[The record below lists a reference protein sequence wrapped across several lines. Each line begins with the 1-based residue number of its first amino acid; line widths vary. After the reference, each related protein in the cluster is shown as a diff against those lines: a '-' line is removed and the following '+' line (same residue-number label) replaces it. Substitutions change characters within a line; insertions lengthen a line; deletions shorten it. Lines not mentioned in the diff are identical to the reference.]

1 MLHSKYSEKLDVT
14 NITGMANSEIDK
26 LIEEYNMNWNME
38 ERIQILQQIDSI
50 ATREFHWIFSWG
62 APYGYRC
69 LNWDKFGIPENGVGY
84 AGGWLQPISMWWI
97 DPDKKEKLQDV
108 IKNGGIIPV
117 EKEVVD
123 YWNNLE
129 KSN

>member
-1 MLHSKYSEKLDVT
+1 
-14 NITGMANSEIDK
+14 
-26 LIEEYNMNWNME
+26 ME
-38 ERIQILQQIDSI
+38 ERIGILQQLDSI
-50 ATREFHWIFSWG
+50 ATREFHWIHSWT

-69 LNWDKFGIPENGVGY
+69 LNWDKFGIPDNGVGY

-108 IKNGGIIPV
+108 IKNGGILPI
-117 EKEVVD
+117 EKEVID

-129 KSN
+129 KNN